1 MVRDMTPDTVR
12 MREFAGSGFATATDL
27 ADWLV
32 RVLKLPFRSAH
43 HITGTLVGMAEK
55 RGVDLS
61 GLTLDEMRGVEPG
74 ITDEVFS
81 VLTVDAS
88 VASRASHGGTAPA
101 NVAREA
107 ARWLAALA

>member
-1 MVRDMTPDTVR
+1 
-12 MREFAGSGFATATDL
+12 
-27 ADWLV
+27 
-32 RVLKLPFRSAH
+32 
-43 HITGTLVGMAEK
+43 MAEK
-55 RGVDLS
+55 RGVGPVRPDV
-61 GLTLDEMRGVEPG
+61 DEMRGVEPG